1 MCERLSTLYSS
12 RVIPKLVAFDLD
24 DTLAP
29 SKSRLPEEMARIV
42 ARLLDHT
49 SVCVISGGQF
59 GQFRTQV
66 VEALDAL
73 GAPRL
78 DRLHLLPACGTQ
90 YYRCVDGQWQR
101 IYIEALTDDEKSRAA
116 EAVETCARDLG
127 LWEERTW
134 GPVLEDR
141 ESQITFSALGQ
152 QAPVDAKKAWD
163 PSGDKKLTLREAVAR
178 KLPDLEVRAGGSTSV
193 DITRIGRDKSFG
205 ITKLFEVTGLSKADV
220 LFYGDRLDEHGN
232 DYPVKALG
240 IPCVAVADLQ
250 DTMAKLEGLLSQA

>member
-1 MCERLSTLYSS
+1 M
-12 RVIPKLVAFDLD
+12 IPKLVAFDLD

-29 SKSRLPEEMARIV
+29 SKSRLPEPMARILS
-42 ARLLDHT
+42 RLLDRV

-59 GQFRTQV
+59 GQFHTQV
-66 VEALDAL
+66 IEALDDVNASHV
-73 GAPRL
+73 

-90 YYRCVDGQWQR
+90 YYRYVDGQWQR
-101 IYIEALTDDEKSRAA
+101 IYIEALTDDEKSRAT

-127 LWEERTW
+127 FWEEHTW

-163 PSGDKKLTLREAVAR
+163 PSGQKKLTLREAVAA

-193 DITRIGRDKSFG
+193 DITRVGRDKSFG
-205 ITKLFEVTGLSKADV
+205 MGKLLEMTNLAKEDV

-232 DYPVKALG
+232 DYPVKAMG
-240 IPCVAVADLQ
+240 IPCVAVTDWEDTAD
-250 DTMAKLEGLLSQA
+250 KLEKLLAD